1 MVVRNRI
8 ISLRTTAFPRKRRR
22 TMSKFT
28 PEEIAYL
35 QSQRLGR
42 LATVSADGEPHV
54 VPVSFRYNPEHD
66 TIDIGGHRIAST
78 KKYRDALRYGRV
90 AFVVDDVTPPWKPR
104 MLEVRGTVEGLPEG
118 GQAIVASFSPEMLRI
133 TPTRIISFGL
143 NSDVVEPAQGRVDY
157 SSRKV
162 G

>member
-1 MVVRNRI
+1 
-8 ISLRTTAFPRKRRR
+8 
-22 TMSKFT
+22 MSKFT

-42 LATVSADGEPHV
+42 LATVSVKGEPHV
-54 VPVSFRYNPEHD
+54 VPVSFRYNPEQD
-66 TIDIGGHRIAST
+66 SIDIGGHNIAPT
-78 KKYRDALRYGRV
+78 KKYRDAVRHGRV
-90 AFVVDDVTPPWKPR
+90 AFVVDDVLPPWKPR
-104 MLEVRGTVEGLPEG
+104 MIEVRGTVEGLPEG
-118 GQAIVASFSPEMLRI
+118 GKVIVESFSPEILRI

-143 NSDVVEPAQGRVDY
+143 NSDIVRPGEGRVDY